1 MLELT
6 YDFYKN
12 SYGGSAVSE
21 PQFEM
26 LKNRVIAV
34 SCGYLSANLY
44 TLKESDYEE
53 GDVYRLTTAICASM
67 DYACDYITPG
77 TNSAANVVTS
87 ESISGVWS
95 KSYAVPD
102 KSSDTLM
109 RNGILAIL
117 IDYLN
122 GSPFMSRG
130 YYIG

>member
-1 MLELT
+1 
-6 YDFYKN
+6 
-12 SYGGSAVSE
+12 
-21 PQFEM
+21 
-26 LKNRVIAV
+26 
-34 SCGYLSANLY
+34 
-44 TLKESDYEE
+44 
-53 GDVYRLTTAICASM
+53 M

-77 TNSAANVVTS
+77 TNSASNVVTS